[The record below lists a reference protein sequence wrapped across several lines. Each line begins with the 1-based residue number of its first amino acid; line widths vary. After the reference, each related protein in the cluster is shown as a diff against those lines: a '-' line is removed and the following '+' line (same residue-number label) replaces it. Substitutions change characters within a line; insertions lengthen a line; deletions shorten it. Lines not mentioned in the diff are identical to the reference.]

1 MIISF
6 FEACLWTVFCQHYR
20 IWRTTDRMLLEGIIR
35 FGPLALL
42 ISFALQRREYCLQI
56 EYICLFSLCLTYIH
70 ILRYLYLPTLLYL
83 FFCFSSSLC
92 VCWPA
97 LGSCDLFITL
107 SSSWAC
113 GAPIYSEFYL
123 LLVHVYW
130 PTDLSSIFVKCL
142 VALFR
147 YFSHFPLYIISNIF
161 DTSSWL
167 IYI

>member
-35 FGPLALL
+35 VGPLALL
-42 ISFALQRREYCLQI
+42 ISFALQCREYCLQI

-83 FFCFSSSLC
+83 FFASLVLC

-107 SSSWAC
+107 SSSCLARMVPTWAV
-113 GAPIYSEFYL
+113 GPMVPLFILRFYL

-130 PTDLSSIFVKCL
+130 PTDLSSIFGKYV
-142 VALFR
+142 
-147 YFSHFPLYIISNIF
+147 
-161 DTSSWL
+161 
-167 IYI
+167 